1 MADNRAVVQ
10 AGPAANDRPSTAL
23 AKSGHVRDA
32 LRVVARNLRS
42 SSRRRRS
49 FDTSAFARRR
59 DASLVSIL
67 YRVSFVLVFLIP
79 SLSALV
85 YWGFIASPQYVA
97 EARFTVQ
104 GGEPVQLDAFSV
116 VTGLPSMTAVQD
128 TQVVTNYIESPSIV
142 RRLQEQLDL
151 RSLYGNTDIDWLSRF
166 DATRP
171 FDKLADYWKTRTD
184 VSIQLPGGIVTMTTR
199 AFSAE
204 DALRIAN
211 GVLEAAEALV
221 NELNRRMLEDNIAAS
236 RLEVERAAARLAKA
250 RVAFEAVRNNTGILD
265 PVQTAISVG
274 TLITT
279 LRGDLLTLQQ
289 EYDSQVKTISRDAPQ
304 MRAMATRIKVMSEQ
318 IRELEAKMTNQLS
331 AAGTEGTLSG
341 SMTKFSELEVEQR
354 IAEQQYISVASALE
368 LARVM
373 AERNMVYLKTFL
385 RPALPQEA
393 RYPRRALN
401 IFIVF
406 AGSFTIW
413 ATLCGFISLARN
425 HMA

>member
-1 MADNRAVVQ
+1 MADNHAVVQ
-10 AGPAANDRPSTAL
+10 AKPGAAGRPSNAL

-32 LRVVARNLRS
+32 LRVVVRNLRS
-42 SSRRRRS
+42 SSRRRRG

-59 DASLVSIL
+59 DASLVSFLFKIT
-67 YRVSFVLVFLIP
+67 FVVIFLVP
-79 SLSALV
+79 SLSALA
-85 YWGFIASPQYVA
+85 YWGFIATPQYVA

-116 VTGLPSMTAVQD
+116 MTGLPSMTAVQD

-151 RSLYGNTDIDWLSRF
+151 RALYGRDDIDWWARF
-166 DATRP
+166 NKSAP

-184 VSIQLPGGIVTMTTR
+184 VSIQLPGGIVTFTTR

-204 DALRIAN
+204 DALNIAN
-211 GVLEAAEALV
+211 AVLASAEALV
-221 NELNRRMLEDNIAAS
+221 NELNRRMLEDNVGAY
-236 RLEVERAAARLAKA
+236 RMELERAAVRLSKA
-250 RVAFEAVRNNTGILD
+250 RAAFEAARNNAGILD
-265 PVQTAISVG
+265 PIQAATSMS
-274 TLITT
+274 TLLTT
-279 LRGDLLTLQQ
+279 LRGDLLALQQ
-289 EYDSQVKTISRDAPQ
+289 EYDSQLKTISRDAPQ
-304 MRAMATRIKVMSEQ
+304 MKNMATRIKVMIEQ
-318 IRELEAKMTNQLS
+318 IQQLEARMTNQLAVAGS
-331 AAGTEGTLSG
+331 EAALSG

-354 IAEQQYISVASALE
+354 IAEQHYVSVASSLE
-368 LARVM
+368 LAKVM
-373 AERNMVYLKTFL
+373 GERNLVYLKSFL
-385 RPALPQEA
+385 RPALPQDA

-406 AGSFTIW
+406 VASFTLW

>member
-10 AGPAANDRPSTAL
+10 ANPAANDRPSTAL
-23 AKSGHVRDA
+23 AKSGQVRDA
-32 LRVVARNLRS
+32 LRVVVRNLRS
-42 SSRRRRS
+42 SSRRRRG

-59 DASLVSIL
+59 DAWLVSIL
-67 YRVSFVLVFLIP
+67 FKVSFVLVFLMP

-116 VTGLPSMTAVQD
+116 VTGLPSMMAVQD

-142 RRLQEQLDL
+142 RRLQERLDL
-151 RSLYGNTDIDWLSRF
+151 RSLYGNKDIDWLSRF
-166 DATRP
+166 DTTRP

-204 DALRIAN
+204 DTLRIAN
-211 GVLEAAEALV
+211 GVLESAEALV
-221 NELNRRMLEDNIAAS
+221 NELNRRMMEDNIAAS
-236 RLEVERAAARLAKA
+236 RLEVERAAVRLAKA
-250 RVAFEAVRNNTGILD
+250 RAAFEAVRNNTGILD
-265 PVQTAISVG
+265 PVQAAMSMG

-279 LRGDLLTLQQ
+279 LRGDLLALQQ
-289 EYDSQVKTISRDAPQ
+289 EYDSQVKTISPDAPQ
-304 MRAMATRIKVMSEQ
+304 MRTMATRIRVIAQQ
-318 IRELEAKMTNQLS
+318 IQQLEARMTNQLTV
-331 AAGTEGTLSG
+331 AGAEGVLSG

-354 IAEQQYISVASALE
+354 IAEQQYISVASSLE

-373 AERNMVYLKTFL
+373 AERNLVYLKTFL

-406 AGSFTIW
+406 VGSFTIW